1 MTLSVIVVSY
11 NTKDLSKN
19 ALEAVEVALQKTP
32 NITYEIIIVDNNS
45 SDGSPQMLN
54 DYAEG
59 KHNIHIIHNEKNVGF
74 GAANNIGIHRAHGQ
88 YILLLNTDAFAEHVN
103 FNELISFMTN
113 HTDVGALTVRVEL
126 PSGNIDPASHRGFPT
141 IWRSICYF
149 SKLEALFSR
158 VPLLSQVFGG
168 YHLTHLNLNTI
179 HEIDSPAA
187 AFYLTR
193 KKIIDEIK
201 GFDEAYFMYG
211 EDVDLSYRIKQKGY
225 KIIYYPLYTVIHHK
239 GQSGLK
245 KHNNNEQQSLTK
257 KHFYE
262 AMKIFYRTHYAP
274 NHPSFINSL
283 VYAGIDLK
291 SKL

>member
-1 MTLSVIVVSY
+1 MTLSIIIISF
-11 NTKDLSKN
+11 NTKELTQKS
-19 ALEAVEVALQKTP
+19 LTAVETALQKSP
-32 NITYEIIIVDNNS
+32 SITYEIIVVDNNS
-45 SDGSPQMLN
+45 SDGSFDMLCQLS
-54 DYAEG
+54 DG
-59 KHNIHIIHNEKNVGF
+59 KNTIRIIQNQKNIGF
-74 GAANNIGIHRAHGQ
+74 GAANNIGIRTAQGE
-88 YILLLNTDAFAEHVN
+88 YILLLNSDAFADNVN
-103 FNELISFMTN
+103 FDELVNFMRN
-113 HTDVGALTVRVEL
+113 NLDVGALTVRVEM

-149 SKLEALFSR
+149 TKLEVLFSR
-158 VPLLSQVFGG
+158 IPLLSRVFGG

-193 KKIIDEIK
+193 KKILDEIN
-201 GFDEAYFMYG
+201 GFDETYFMYG

-225 KIIYYPLYTVIHHK
+225 KIIYYPLFTVIHHK
-239 GQSGLK
+239 SQSGLK
-245 KHNNNEQQSLTK
+245 KNNNTEQRSLTK

-274 NHPSFINSL
+274 HHPSFINSL

>member
-1 MTLSVIVVSY
+1 MTLSVIVISY
-11 NTKDLSKN
+11 NTKELTQK
-19 ALEAVEVALQKTP
+19 ALEIVEIALHKSST
-32 NITYEIIIVDNNS
+32 ISFEIIVVDNNS
-45 SDGSPQMLN
+45 SDGSSDMLRQF
-54 DYAEG
+54 AEG
-59 KHNIHIIHNEKNVGF
+59 KQNINIIHNQKNVGF
-74 GAANNIGIHRAHGQ
+74 GAANNIGIRASQGEF
-88 YILLLNTDAFAEHVN
+88 ILLLNSDAFADNVN
-103 FNELISFMTN
+103 FSELIDFMNN
-113 HTDVGALTVRVEL
+113 HSDVGALTVRVEM
-126 PSGNIDPASHRGFPT
+126 PSGKIDPASHRGFPT

-158 VPLLSQVFGG
+158 IPLLSKVFGG

-193 KKIIDEIK
+193 KKILSNIN
-201 GFDEAYFMYG
+201 GFDESYFMYG
-211 EDVDLSYRIKQKGY
+211 EDVDLSYRIKQGGY
-225 KIIYYPLYTVIHHK
+225 KIIYYPLYTVTHHK
-239 GQSGLK
+239 SQSGLK
-245 KHNNNEQQSLTK
+245 NNNTEQRSLTK

-274 NHPSFINSL
+274 HHPSFINSL